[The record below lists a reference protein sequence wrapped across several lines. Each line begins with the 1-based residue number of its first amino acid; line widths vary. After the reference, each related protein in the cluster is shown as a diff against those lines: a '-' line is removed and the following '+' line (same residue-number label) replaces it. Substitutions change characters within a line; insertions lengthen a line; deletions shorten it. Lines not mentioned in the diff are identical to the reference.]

1 MANQISRRA
10 FLRGSLLVTGGLL
23 AACAAPAAA
32 PAAPTAEAPAAAAE
46 APAAAAAPAQED
58 ILLRWDTF
66 RGVGTPWNEERI
78 STFKEIYPNVT
89 IEFRP
94 LTDAVQQNNYA
105 KMYASHAAGDLG
117 ELCAFDPSHFHFWRA
132 IDKNIIMPIDDLIAA
147 DATDLGEWYEVFM
160 GLQVYQG
167 KQYGLPSWGWAGI
180 DSIVTNAAHFKAEGI
195 ELPAVDSRE
204 TSMATIAEWAQSFY
218 KEGERFGLFVGHGE
232 GNLVTL
238 TRAFGGDLINAD
250 GTQCTLVDNPGSVE
264 ALRWAYKL
272 AVEDKVLPAV
282 GTLENVESAQ
292 VEGKLTMNWGG
303 SLNVRNYDRNLKA
316 GSVDPSVG
324 EVWQILLPTLPDGRV
339 PSQLRGGTW
348 NIRQGTE
355 NADVAYQFV
364 KHIAGKDGSI
374 GFNLQGGNFAAVRPD
389 TLEALIAENPIHEW
403 FLTSL
408 QNGMPAHAPA
418 NSRGREFTDAVTQYT
433 DLLLDPNQAIPF
445 EEGLQQLQDQIQA
458 VLDMDPA

>member
-1 MANQISRRA
+1 MANSISRRA

-23 AACAAPAAA
+23 AACAAPSAPAPAPAASSGGEAAPASAAA
-32 PAAPTAEAPAAAAE
+32 PAA
-46 APAAAAAPAQED
+46 ED

-78 STFKEIYPNVT
+78 STFKELYPNVT

-132 IDKNIIMPIDDLIAA
+132 IDKNIIMPIDDLVAA
-147 DATDLGEWYEVFM
+147 DDTDLSEWYDIFM
-160 GLQVYQG
+160 GLQSYQG
-167 KQYGLPSWGWAGI
+167 QQYGLPSWGWAGF
-180 DSIVTNAAHFKAEGI
+180 DTLVTNAAHFKEAGI
-195 ELPAVDSRE
+195 ELPDINARDV
-204 TSMATIAEWAQSFY
+204 SMDTVAEWANSLY
-218 KEGERFGLFVGHGE
+218 KENERFGLFIGHGE
-232 GNLVTL
+232 SSVVTL
-238 TRAFGGDLINAD
+238 TRTFGGDLINAD

-282 GTLENVESAQ
+282 GVIENIASAQ
-292 VEGKLTMNWGG
+292 VEGKVTMNWGG
-303 SLNVRNYDRNLKA
+303 SLNVRNLDRDIKA
-316 GSVDPSVG
+316 GAVDPSVA
-324 EVWQILLPTLPDGRV
+324 EVWQILLPALPDGSF

-355 NADVAYQFV
+355 HADIAYQFV

-374 GFNLQGGNFAAVRPD
+374 GFNLVGGNFAAVRPD
-389 TLEALIAENPIHEW
+389 TLEALIANNPIHEW

-418 NSRGREFTDAVTQYT
+418 NSRGREYSDAVVQYT
-433 DLLLDPNQAIPF
+433 DLLLDPNQPIAF